1 MESPLHSNGR
11 GGFGRRLR
19 ESGWSRDQNRALSRP
34 YDWVHPIEVEKALPR
49 DPGVAY
55 PRCLTGRRACPP
67 EDCGGPWGYANFI
80 EAITEPRH
88 EKHDELL
95 EWVGGAFDPSR
106 FDVEDINKRLTVP

>member
-1 MESPLHSNGR
+1 M
-11 GGFGRRLR
+11 
-19 ESGWSRDQNRALSRP
+19 
-34 YDWVHPIEVEKALPR
+34 EKALPR

-80 EAITEPRH
+80 EAITDPRH
-88 EKHDELL
+88 EEHDELL

-106 FDVEDINKRLTVP
+106 FDAEDINKRLTVP